1 MVRKLAALSVFVL
14 SVVWSQ
20 QSWSENITAISNI
33 ERGST
38 VTVAG
43 TIERILD
50 EDEFRLTDATG
61 SVDVYIGP
69 NRVPAEVGEAV
80 TIRGLV
86 DDGLFIEIYAD
97 EMVRADGSVIRFD
110 TRYD

>member
-1 MVRKLAALSVFVL
+1 MKKTACVGAFVIGLGLSSLAIAEEV
-14 SVVWSQ
+14 
-20 QSWSENITAISNI
+20 TAIADL
-33 ERGST
+33 ERGTT

-43 TIERILD
+43 TVDRILD

-61 SVDVYIGP
+61 SIDVYIGP

-80 TIRGLV
+80 TVRGLV
-86 DDGLFIEIYAD
+86 DDGLFIDIYAD

-110 TRYD
+110 RRYE